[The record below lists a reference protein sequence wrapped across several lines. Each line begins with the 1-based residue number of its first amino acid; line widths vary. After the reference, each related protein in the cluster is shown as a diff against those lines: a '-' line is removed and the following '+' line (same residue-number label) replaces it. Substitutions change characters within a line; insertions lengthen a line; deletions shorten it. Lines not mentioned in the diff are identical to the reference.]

1 MSGGKLGK
9 SRFHEQTT
17 GRFTLKGVIGVEGG
31 YKCRSK
37 SESKS
42 ERGNAVSGL
51 SCTTRVPCSG

>member
-42 ERGNAVSGL
+42 ESEE
-51 SCTTRVPCSG
+51 TQ